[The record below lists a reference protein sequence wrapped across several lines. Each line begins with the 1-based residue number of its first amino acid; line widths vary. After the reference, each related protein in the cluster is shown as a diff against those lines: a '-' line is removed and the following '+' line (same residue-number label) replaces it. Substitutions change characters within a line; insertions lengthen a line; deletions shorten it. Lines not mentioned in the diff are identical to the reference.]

1 MLKYFKI
8 WCFLSI
14 LLGFMVMGF
23 RPENKALALSET
35 YKENLT
41 KFQKTAN
48 LLQQTAKK
56 GSSHEIKNLFIN
68 LRTDYKTLE
77 CIVEYYYPKTAAKL
91 NGPPLP
97 ESEPSEPE
105 VIIYPTG
112 LQVLEAYV
120 YDDLT
125 DDNRELILTE
135 ISNIKTAIE
144 YLILNAESLKFK
156 DEEVF
161 EALKLQ
167 LFRIATKGLAGF
179 DSPLANTA
187 ISEIRTNLEA
197 IHSLMLNYP
206 YNDEVT
212 VKIKAAIG
220 FINTTTLDFNEFNRA
235 VFLTVYLNP
244 LAETFEAYQKQN
256 HIADVTEQR
265 LTDYRKWNLFA
276 KNIFQADYLA
286 PEDNKNAD
294 TLQIALGKMLF
305 YETALSSNGKRSC
318 ASCHHPDKAFTDAL
332 ALNQSLDG
340 ETVLARNTPT
350 LLHAGLNPVQFY
362 DSRVAFLEDQIHDV
376 VSNRTE
382 MDGNLETISLRLKEK
397 NHYLSA
403 FKKAYGAKPSPSFI
417 KKALASY
424 VRSLVFLNSSFDHY
438 MQGEKEAL
446 NTQELAGFNLFMGKG
461 KCGSCHFLPLFSG
474 TVPPLFEKMESEV
487 LGVPANTDTI
497 NAKIDADLGKYNLYK
512 IPHQKHAFK
521 TPSLRN
527 IALTAPYMHNG
538 VYQTLDEVVD
548 FYNKGGGAGLGI
560 ILENQTLS
568 PDKLQLSETEKKQ
581 LIAFLNALTD
591 KAVY

>member
-8 WCFLSI
+8 WCLLSV
-14 LLGFMVMGF
+14 LLGLMVMSF
-23 RPENKALALSET
+23 RPENKTLHLSEI

-48 LLQQTAKK
+48 LLQQTAKE
-56 GSSHEIKNLFIN
+56 GNNHEMKNLFIS
-68 LRTDYKTLE
+68 LRADYKTLE
-77 CIVEYYYPKTAAKL
+77 YLIEYYYPKTASKL

-125 DDNRELILTE
+125 HENRELILAE
-135 ISNIKTAIE
+135 ISNIQTAIE
-144 YLILNAESLKFK
+144 YLILSAGSLKFK

-161 EALKLQ
+161 EAIKLQ

-187 ISEIRTNLEA
+187 ISEIKINLEA
-197 IHSLMLNYP
+197 IHTLMLNYP
-206 YNDEVT
+206 YNDEVIT
-212 VKIKAAIG
+212 KIKAAIG

-276 KNIFQADYLA
+276 KNIFHADFLA

-305 YETALSSNGKRSC
+305 HETALSSNGKRSC

-332 ALNQSLDG
+332 TLNQSLDG

-376 VSNRTE
+376 VSNPTE
-382 MDGNLETISLRLKEK
+382 MDGNLETISLRLKGK
-397 NHYLSA
+397 NHYLNA

-424 VRSLVFLNSSFDHY
+424 VRSLVFLDSSFDHY

-474 TVPPLFEKMESEV
+474 VVPPLFEKMESEV
-487 LGVPANTDTI
+487 LGVPADTDTI

-538 VYQTLDEVVD
+538 VYQTLDEVID

-568 PDKLQLSETEKKQ
+568 PDKLQLSEIEKKQ
-581 LIAFLNALTD
+581 LIAFLNTLTD
-591 KAVY
+591 KAFY